1 MLRFHRRVS
10 TKNIVHHKNGA
21 SARTK
26 ELRVYIRVDIS
37 IVRHN
42 VQKERLTS
50 FRNGGCLVVLDTFPF
65 SNSIKQN
72 RREERGGGG
81 VDQDHKDGQDTKY
94 TLWNDGYFR
103 DYFFL
108 ANWIEWRSLLAIQI
122 AQNENG
128 RRPWE
133 PHPNLRLSCH
143 IERSA
148 KWFTTTCF
156 MHMKSA
162 SFFGKFSHDFSL

>member
-26 ELRVYIRVDIS
+26 ELRVYIL

-50 FRNGGCLVVLDTFPF
+50 FWNGGCLVVVDTFPF

-72 RREERGGGG
+72 RREERGGG

-94 TLWNDGYFR
+94 ILKR
-103 DYFFL
+103 V
-108 ANWIEWRSLLAIQI
+108 
-122 AQNENG
+122 
-128 RRPWE
+128 
-133 PHPNLRLSCH
+133 
-143 IERSA
+143 
-148 KWFTTTCF
+148 
-156 MHMKSA
+156 
-162 SFFGKFSHDFSL
+162 FS